1 MYLFLI
7 IIKKNLFLWLWWV
20 FVAACGLYLVAVAGA
35 TLLLWAAGFSLQWL
49 LLLRWFLLP
58 QSTGSR
64 SEGFGSCGSRA
75 LKLRFSSRGA
85 QAWLLGGPWGLPGSG
100 SNLCPLNFK
109 EDS

>member
-75 LKLRFSSRGA
+75 LKLRFSSRG
-85 QAWLLGGPWGLPGSG
+85 GLVARRSMGS
-100 SNLCPLNFK
+100 SRIRVKPVSPEF
-109 EDS
+109 